1 MSVNTD
7 DVNWEQYNQLLE
19 HTEIPEQDKVVIRQ
33 LIEQVETLTAENGRL
48 RRTLLRVSSKNES
61 KMSSKLK
68 DALYE

>member
-7 DVNWEQYNQLLE
+7 DLTLEQYNQLLE
-19 HTEIPEQDKVVIRQ
+19 HTGISEQDKVIIRQ

>member
-1 MSVNTD
+1 MSVNTED
-7 DVNWEQYNQLLE
+7 LNLEQYNQLLE
-19 HTEIPEQDKVVIRQ
+19 HTEIPEQDKYLIRQ